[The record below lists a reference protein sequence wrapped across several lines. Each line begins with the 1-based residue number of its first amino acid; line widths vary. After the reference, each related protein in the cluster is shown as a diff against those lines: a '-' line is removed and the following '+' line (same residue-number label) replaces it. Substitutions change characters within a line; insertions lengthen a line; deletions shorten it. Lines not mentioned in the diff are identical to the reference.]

1 MGYCA
6 TMNKDMTK
14 FYSDS
19 WLQKAESAVLESLD
33 GMVASIC
40 EQYLKLNGSLPKEI
54 VILRDG
60 CSSSQIKMIQQ
71 F

>member
-1 MGYCA
+1 MVVGINASAAKNVRGMKRVGYCA

-19 WLQKAESAVLESLD
+19 WLQKSESAVLESLD

-40 EQYLKLNGSLPKEI
+40 
-54 VILRDG
+54 
-60 CSSSQIKMIQQ
+60 
-71 F
+71 